1 MAFHKKEF
9 YPLQAQILS
18 AQAIGINYPSRS
30 KILIDLLQGPMTS
43 QELADNQIISRQ
55 SIREHLNK
63 LLQQDFIKV
72 EKHQKQPIYSIQR
85 SAIPQW
91 LYLALLDHPDVDV
104 KTILPHISIP
114 FLSNTMAKVAQLNQ
128 FIHPMSRQEYV

>member
-30 KILIDLLQGPMTS
+30 KILIDLLHGPMTS
-43 QELADNQIISRQ
+43 YELADNQIISRQ
-55 SIREHLNK
+55 TLREHLNK
-63 LLQQDFIKV
+63 LVQLGFVKV
-72 EKHQKQPIYSIQR
+72 EKHQKNPTYSIQR

-91 LYLALLDHPDVDV
+91 LYLALLDHPDVEI

-114 FLSNTMAKVAQLNQ
+114 FLSNTMAKVAQMHQL
-128 FIHPMSRQEYV
+128 IHPMSRQEYI